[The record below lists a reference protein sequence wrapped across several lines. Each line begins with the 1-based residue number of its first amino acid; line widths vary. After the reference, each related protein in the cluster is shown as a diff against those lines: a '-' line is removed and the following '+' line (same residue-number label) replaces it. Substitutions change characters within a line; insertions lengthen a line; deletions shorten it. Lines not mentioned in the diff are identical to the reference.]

1 MNAADPHP
9 SFTQLAQLL
18 DDEGPASPWGTHVAG
33 CTRCGD
39 RLEGLRAQAHA
50 LQLLARSH
58 GVMAVRGTVL
68 GAARDAG
75 WACVRRLLRE
85 LVCACARLDVEL
97 APRVARLQLARPVP
111 RVLADV
117 TSMARR
123 LAGLGVE
130 VDLDGLP
137 DHDPAPDEARATV
150 RRCLHLLSRLEPPE
164 DHALLLQALGSA
176 TTREEEAGRSSC
188 DLAERPGEAPAYQPT
203 ASPSFL
209 DSLAPR

>member
-9 SFTQLAQLL
+9 SFTQLAQVL
-18 DDEGPASPWGTHVAG
+18 DDEGGGSPWAAHVAG
-33 CTRCGD
+33 CTRCND

-85 LVCACARLDVEL
+85 LACACARLDVDL

-111 RVLADV
+111 RVIADV
-117 TSMARR
+117 SSMARR

-130 VDLDGLP
+130 VDLRGLP
-137 DHDPAPDEARATV
+137 DDAPAPGEARAAV
-150 RRCLHLLSRLEPPE
+150 RLCLKVLSRLEPPE
-164 DHALLLQALGSA
+164 DHALLLQALGSPPA
-176 TTREEEAGRSSC
+176 HQGVAGQPSR
-188 DLAERPGEAPAYQPT
+188 AGPGETPAYQPT

>member
-1 MNAADPHP
+1 MNTADPHP

-18 DDEGPASPWGTHVAG
+18 DDEEPASPWAAHVAG
-33 CTRCGD
+33 CIRCAD

-111 RVLADV
+111 RVIADV

-130 VDLDGLP
+130 VELDGLP
-137 DHDPAPDEARATV
+137 TGAPAPGEARTAIQA
-150 RRCLHLLSRLEPPE
+150 CLRLLSRLEPPE
-164 DHALLLQALGSA
+164 DHARLLAALGSA
-176 TTREEEAGRSSC
+176 ATREGLAGRGSRDGTS
-188 DLAERPGEAPAYQPT
+188 EASAYQPT
-203 ASPSFL
+203 ANPSFL